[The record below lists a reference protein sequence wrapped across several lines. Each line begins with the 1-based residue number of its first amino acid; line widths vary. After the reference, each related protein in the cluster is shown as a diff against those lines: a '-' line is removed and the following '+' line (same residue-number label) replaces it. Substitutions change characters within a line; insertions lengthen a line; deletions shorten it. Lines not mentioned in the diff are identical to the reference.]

1 VTSALIIA
9 GALLIVAAGN
19 ALVASQQVTLDAQ
32 NTALGSALRDAQNL
46 QLARADLEAPNRIL
60 SIAEA
65 RLHMVRPPTVTY
77 LVPVNPGPDGSSTHG
92 RGAKTP
98 GRKAEGSATG
108 H

>member
-1 VTSALIIA
+1 VASAVVIA
-9 GALLIVAAGN
+9 GALLVVAAGN
-19 ALVASQQVTLDAQ
+19 ALVASQQVTLDSQ
-32 NTALGSALRDAQNL
+32 NNQLSSALRNAQNL

-98 GRKAEGSATG
+98 GQKAEGAATG